1 MTAYIK
7 VYERRPHDHWLIQYL
22 ANTQIFCIC
31 EIFCPNGH
39 FLWKGTMLKCLVKN
53 EIIDE
58 FMESEVQIDVNLGP
72 SNTSLEVGQEHI
84 SEAGHS
90 NIQI

>member
-1 MTAYIK
+1 
-7 VYERRPHDHWLIQYL
+7 
-22 ANTQIFCIC
+22 
-31 EIFCPNGH
+31 
-39 FLWKGTMLKCLVKN
+39 MLKCLVKN